1 MQTCYFSSKETRTFS
16 DDKRWRADDE
26 NQSFHIRKATL
37 LIGQVPAML
46 CQTLSVLRELARG
59 RPICCTCYFPTT
71 KSHMSWPCAP
81 LRDETSARRNGA
93 ARGAMRKTIVFC
105 LGKSTCRATEHPCR
119 SFVLESLRLS
129 IKEKVVFNKA
139 LWVCIVAVHRAG
151 HVLRTPAATES
162 N

>member
-1 MQTCYFSSKETRTFS
+1 MSLDATRATMQTCYFSSKETRTFS

-26 NQSFHIRKATL
+26 NQSFPIRKATL

-81 LRDETSARRNGA
+81 LRHENSARRNGA
-93 ARGAMRKTIVFC
+93 ARGAMCKTIVFE
-105 LGKSTCRATEHPCR
+105 LGKSTFRATGPPCR

-129 IKEKVVFNKA
+129 IWENGCFK
-139 LWVCIVAVHRAG
+139 
-151 HVLRTPAATES
+151 
-162 N
+162 